1 LREEAKELTSSETLL
16 KRSDLI
22 SRSGPQTRACSRQEV
37 ILKRSAPQ
45 AQREE
50 TMREIN
56 VKSITE
62 KVRELCM
69 EANTDLGGDV
79 LQAFDRAMEKEES
92 PLGLEILK
100 ELKENARIA
109 KEERV
114 AMCQDTGFAVIFME
128 LGQDVHLVGGD
139 LKEAIFEG
147 VRRGYRDGYLRKSI
161 CHPFTRANT
170 GDNTPA
176 IIHTEIVPGDKVK
189 VIVAPKGGGSENM
202 SRVVMLTPSDGVEGI
217 KRFVVQRVK
226 ESGSNPCPPTI
237 VGVGIGGTFEQA
249 ALLAKKSLLR
259 SLGSKNPDP
268 ELEKLESEILTEIN
282 KLGIGPQGLGG
293 RTTSLAVH
301 ILMMPCHIASFPLA
315 VNIQCHA
322 QRHKEAII

>member
-1 LREEAKELTSSETLL
+1 
-16 KRSDLI
+16 
-22 SRSGPQTRACSRQEV
+22 
-37 ILKRSAPQ
+37 
-45 AQREE
+45 
-50 TMREIN
+50 MREID
-56 VKSITE
+56 VRLITE
-62 KVRELCM
+62 KVRVLCT
-69 EANTDLGGDV
+69 EANTDLGEDV
-79 LQAFDRAMEKEES
+79 LEALDRAMDKEES
-92 PLGLEILK
+92 PLGIEILK

-109 KEERV
+109 KEEQV
-114 AMCQDTGFAVIFME
+114 AICQDTGFAVVFLE

-139 LKEAIFEG
+139 LKQAIFEG
-147 VRRGYRDGYLRKSI
+147 VRQGYRDGYLRKSI

-176 IIHTEIVPGDKVK
+176 IIHTEIIPGEKVK
-189 VIVAPKGGGSENM
+189 ITVAPKGGGSENM
-202 SRVVMLTPSDGVEGI
+202 SRVVMLTPSDGIEGI

-259 SLGSKNPDP
+259 PLGSKNPDL
-268 ELEKLESEILTEIN
+268 ELDKLEAEVLNEIN

-322 QRHKEAII
+322 QRHKEAEI

>member
-1 LREEAKELTSSETLL
+1 
-16 KRSDLI
+16 
-22 SRSGPQTRACSRQEV
+22 
-37 ILKRSAPQ
+37 
-45 AQREE
+45 
-50 TMREIN
+50 MREID
-56 VKSITE
+56 VKLITE
-62 KVRELCM
+62 KVRDLCIK
-69 EANTDLGGDV
+69 ANTDLGEDV

-92 PLGLEILK
+92 PLGVEILK

-109 KEERV
+109 KEENV
-114 AMCQDTGFAVIFME
+114 PICQDTGFAVVFVE
-128 LGQDVHLVGGD
+128 LGQDVHLVGGN
-139 LKEAIFEG
+139 LNEAIHEG
-147 VRRGYRDGYLRKSI
+147 VRQGYQDGFLRKSI

-176 IIHTEIVPGDKVK
+176 IIHTELVPGDKIK
-189 VIVAPKGGGSENM
+189 ITVAPKGGGSENM
-202 SRVVMLTPSDGVEGI
+202 SRVTMLTPSDGIEGI

-259 SLGSKNPDP
+259 PLGSKNPDP
-268 ELEKLESEILTEIN
+268 ELDQLESEILTEIN

-301 ILMMPCHIASFPLA
+301 ILMMPCHIASFPW
-315 VNIQCHA
+315 Q
-322 QRHKEAII
+322 

>member
-1 LREEAKELTSSETLL
+1 
-16 KRSDLI
+16 
-22 SRSGPQTRACSRQEV
+22 
-37 ILKRSAPQ
+37 
-45 AQREE
+45 
-50 TMREIN
+50 MRE
-56 VKSITE
+56 VHVRAITD
-62 KVRELCM
+62 KVRALCM
-69 EANTDLGGDV
+69 EANTDLGEDV
-79 LQAFDRAMEKEES
+79 LQAFDQAIAKEES
-92 PLGLEILK
+92 PLGVEILK

-114 AMCQDTGFAVIFME
+114 AICQDTGFAVIFLE

-139 LKEAIFEG
+139 LREAVFEG
-147 VRRGYRDGYLRKSI
+147 VREGYRDGYLRKSI

-176 IIHTEIVPGDKVK
+176 IIHTEVVPGDKVK
-189 VIVAPKGGGSENM
+189 ITVAPKGGGSENM

-259 SLGSKNPDP
+259 PLGSKNPDSDLDQ
-268 ELEKLESEILTEIN
+268 LEFEILDEIN

-301 ILMMPCHIASFPLA
+301 IFMMPCHIASFPLA
-315 VNIQCHA
+315 VNIQCHV

>member
-1 LREEAKELTSSETLL
+1 
-16 KRSDLI
+16 
-22 SRSGPQTRACSRQEV
+22 
-37 ILKRSAPQ
+37 
-45 AQREE
+45 
-50 TMREIN
+50 MREIN
-56 VKSITE
+56 VGLITE

-69 EANTDLGGDV
+69 KANTDLGEDV
-79 LQAFDRAMEKEES
+79 FQAFDRAMEKEES
-92 PLGLEILK
+92 PLGGEILK

-109 KEERV
+109 KEENV
-114 AMCQDTGFAVIFME
+114 PICQDTGFAVVFVE
-128 LGQDVHLVGGD
+128 LGQEVHLVGGS
-139 LKEAIFEG
+139 LNEAIHEG
-147 VRRGYRDGYLRKSI
+147 VRQGYRDGFLRKSI

-176 IIHTEIVPGDKVK
+176 IIHIEIVLGDKVK
-189 VIVAPKGGGSENM
+189 ITVAPKGGGSENM

-217 KRFVVQRVK
+217 KHFVIQRVK

-259 SLGSKNPDP
+259 PLGSKNSNP
-268 ELEKLESEILTEIN
+268 ELDKLESEILTEIN

-301 ILMMPCHIASFPLA
+301 IFMMPCHIASFPLA

-322 QRHKEAII
+322 QRHKEIVI